1 MGFSLENR
9 VFLQRNGKLLLFN
22 DYGMYSGDNTN
33 IDDYVDRGELRYI
46 TVEAIDGEIKQI
58 NCYFAN
64 TTDQHLTQHGE
75 WIYIEEAGNL
85 PATELMHA
93 VLDNY
98 HQEARYDSKVRL
110 LTKTT
115 DGVTTSVIAE

>member
-1 MGFSLENR
+1 VGFSLENR

-22 DYGMYSGDNTN
+22 DYGMYNGDNTN

-46 TVEAIDGEIKQI
+46 IIENIDGDIKQT

-75 WIYIEEAGNL
+75 WIYIDEISTL
-85 PATELMHA
+85 PATEAMHA
-93 VLDNY
+93 LFDNY
-98 HQEARYDSKVRL
+98 HNQGHFD
-110 LTKTT
+110 TKTRLIT
-115 DGVTTSVIAE
+115 KDSIVELSE

>member
-22 DYGMYSGDNTN
+22 DYGMYNGDNTN

-46 TVEAIDGEIKQI
+46 IVEEIDGDIKQT
-58 NCYFAN
+58 NCYFAG

-75 WIYIEEAGNL
+75 WIYIDEISTL
-85 PATELMHA
+85 PASHLMHT
-93 VLDNY
+93 LFDNY
-98 HQEARYDSKVRL
+98 HHQAQFDTKVRV
-110 LTKTT
+110 LTKDSIT
-115 DGVTTSVIAE
+115 VIGE